1 MAVVFPMQ
9 YVGILLAQGAV
20 LDEMAV
26 AAILE
31 ASFPFDH
38 IDVTI

>member
-1 MAVVFPMQ
+1 MQ

-20 LDEMAV
+20 LDKMAV
-26 AAILE
+26 TFTLE
-31 ASFPFDH
+31 ASLSFDH